1 MQPVEEEGVSVMW
14 PKSILVFAL
23 ALLTLS
29 CISRR
34 VDLPPLIPP
43 TREASLSELVDII
56 NQRGD
61 ISTFISR
68 AELQFITREQ
78 AEQGKGRRY
87 RSGQGRLL
95 LARPGHILLTIE
107 APLLSANIA
116 DMASDGDRFQL
127 LIYPEEYRA
136 LIFGSNNKSYAAEA
150 RKLDS
155 DPELAKAG
163 PLVNIRP
170 QHFTG
175 AFLFESIDEENAHY
189 HEERPLEDDDR
200 PNAEKDQKVIRSY
213 YVVSDTRRGELAPRW
228 KYWFDRTRDMTLT
241 RLQQFDSKG
250 LLVGDITYSNYLPPE
265 PATGVRFPSEIT
277 IDRPY
282 EDYALRISLKPDSI
296 QLNRE
301 IPPTAFT
308 LEPPPEW
315 KDSLRRVDL
324 DKKNR

>member
-1 MQPVEEEGVSVMW
+1 MR
-14 PKSILVFAL
+14 PKRLLILVT
-23 ALLTLS
+23 ALLTS
-29 CISRR
+29 TCVSRR

-56 NQRGD
+56 NQRQE

-68 AELQFITREQ
+68 VELQFVTREQ
-78 AEQGKGRRY
+78 DEEGKGRRY
-87 RSGQGRLL
+87 RSGQGRIL
-95 LARPGHILLTIE
+95 LARPGNILLTIE

-136 LIFGSNNKSYAAEA
+136 LIFGSNKKSYAAET

-155 DPELAKAG
+155 DPELRKAG

-175 AFLFESIDEENAHY
+175 AFLFDPIEIDNAYMEEA
-189 HEERPLEDDDR
+189 RPLEDDDR
-200 PNAEKDQKVIRSY
+200 PNAKKEQKVVRSY
-213 YVVSDTRRGELAPRW
+213 YVVSVVRQGKRTTES
-228 KYWFDRTRDMTLT
+228 KYWFDRTRDMALA

-250 LLVGDITYSNYLPPE
+250 LLAGDITYSKYCPPE
-265 PATGVRFPSEIT
+265 PNTGVRFPSEIY

-282 EDYALRISLKPDSI
+282 ENYALRITLKSDSI
-296 QLNRE
+296 QVNRE
-301 IPPTAFT
+301 IPSSAFT
-308 LEPPPEW
+308 LQPPPEW
-315 KDSLRRVDL
+315 EDTLRRVDL
-324 DKKNR
+324 DKRASK

>member
-1 MQPVEEEGVSVMW
+1 MRL
-14 PKSILVFAL
+14 KLFL
-23 ALLTLS
+23 LLTSSLLTS
-29 CISRR
+29 NCVSRR

-43 TREASLSELVDII
+43 TGEASLPELVDII
-56 NQRGD
+56 NQRGK

-78 AEQGKGRRY
+78 AEEGKGRRY
-87 RSGQGRLL
+87 RSGQGRILI
-95 LARPGHILLTIE
+95 ARPGNILLTIE

-136 LIFGSNNKSYAAEA
+136 LIFGSNKKSYTAEA

-155 DPELAKAG
+155 DPELRKAG

-175 AFLFESIDEENAHY
+175 AFLFEPIAIENAHY
-189 HEERPLEDDDR
+189 EEARPLEDDDR
-200 PNAEKDQKVIRSY
+200 PTAKKDQKIVRSY
-213 YVVSDTRRGELAPRW
+213 YVVSDTRRGEPATRW
-228 KYWFDRTRDMTLT
+228 KYWFDRTRDMTLA
-241 RLQQFDSKG
+241 RLQQFNSKG
-250 LLVGDITYSNYLPPE
+250 LLVGDITYAGYLPPE
-265 PATGVRFPSEIT
+265 PNTGVRFPTEIT

-282 EDYALRISLKPDSI
+282 EDYALRITLKPDSI
-296 QLNRE
+296 QVNRE

-315 KDSLRRVDL
+315 KDTLRRVDL
-324 DKKNR
+324 DKK